1 MYSLISRSL
10 VLHPSLERLLHQV
23 TRGAGTV
30 LLTYHIAWYVL
41 VYHTCNKCT
50 KSTFGAVQGILDPSR
65 APCTYP
71 SGGMHHAVRTA
82 RGTWRATLPGRVH
95 PLVYGVTPHI
105 PLWEGMQPRRV
116 YPQGVPLQTRDRR

>member
-41 VYHTCNKCT
+41 MYHTCNKCT

-65 APCTYP
+65 TPCTYP

-95 PLVYGVTPHI
+95 PLVYGVIPHI
-105 PLWEGMQPRRV
+105 PPLGGYAAQEGVSP
-116 YPQGVPLQTRDRR
+116 GVPLQARDRR